1 MSSGNSRFKPKTKK
15 RCCDYCGGR
24 QVVRIMAW
32 ELTDKF
38 YAMIGESPPAKKGMI
53 TEAFCEGCL
62 LLYGPKAKPKRG
74 MWS

>member
-1 MSSGNSRFKPKTKK
+1 
-15 RCCDYCGGR
+15 
-24 QVVRIMAW
+24 MAW